1 MEDDDFIEQ
10 PIYAISEKTSSTQ
23 YSPSTD
29 YRSKFK
35 GSSTPIVIDNGS
47 YNCRAGWGSEKS
59 PRFVFDNLVARYR
72 DRKNNVSVVAVGPE
86 IYADPAAKATAR
98 SPFDSNVVCDMERM
112 EHVLDYIFLNLG
124 IDTPTIGHPILMTEP
139 ACVPKSSR
147 KMMTEL
153 LFECYSVPSV
163 SYGIDSLF
171 SFYANQDKKNGDGI
185 VISAGHTATHI
196 IPVIGGKG
204 ALDRTKRLSYGGTQ
218 ASEYMLKLM
227 QLKYPTFPTKVTSAQ
242 AQQLM
247 HEHIFVAEDYQQILT
262 DIENRQQ
269 FQKIDRIVQF
279 PFSPLVVETKTEEE
293 LARQAA
299 RKEENAKRLRE
310 AAAKSRLEKLV
321 QREQQHEAFTV
332 LKEMKGTVKK
342 VEWLAQLKESGFDNE
357 ADLDAT
363 IKKLEEGIQRAR
375 NKELG
380 IDENDDKPPTFPLL
394 DIPDDQL
401 SEADKKEKKK
411 QRLLKAGYDAR
422 QRAKK
427 AKEEDKARQAE
438 IARLDEERRM
448 NHPDEWLS
456 DLKEKRKATVERIKT
471 KKRLA
476 SELADRRSHASQLR
490 MRSIASLASDTPA
503 SKRRKRGAEEDTFG
517 ADDED
522 WMVYREINREEESED
537 EEEDMASLNH
547 YESLLLQHDP
557 DFLPE
562 HAFEAEQ
569 DPTNTLLHLL
579 KHGMYPK
586 YDAQDVG
593 QSHQLHVN
601 VERVRVPEVL
611 FQPSIIGLDQAGLVD
626 NINDIVRVYDASRK
640 QSIVKNVFVTG
651 GFGLMPGLA
660 PRLEKTFQENF
671 NVGWNIRV
679 KTASNPTEDAWRG
692 AAEFSMNDE
701 FSKLSIS
708 KAEYEEYGGEY
719 IKEHGLGNVFR
730 SSS

>member
-1 MEDDDFIEQ
+1 MDEDEIVEQ
-10 PIYAISEKTSSTQ
+10 PIYAIDDKPHATAYTP
-23 YSPSTD
+23 SPD
-29 YRSKFK
+29 YRSKFA
-35 GSSTPIVIDNGS
+35 GSATPIVIDNGS
-47 YNCRAGWGSEKS
+47 YNCRAGWGSERS
-59 PRFVFDNLVARYR
+59 PRLVFDNLVARYR
-72 DRKNNVSVVAVGPE
+72 DRKNNVSIVAVGPD
-86 IYADPAAKATAR
+86 IYADPAAKSTAR
-98 SPFDSNVVCDMERM
+98 SAFDSNVVCDFERM
-112 EHVLDYIFLNLG
+112 EQVLDYIFLNLG
-124 IDTPTIGHPILMTEP
+124 IDTSNINHPILMTEP
-139 ACVPKSSR
+139 ACAPQNSR
-147 KMMTEL
+147 KLMSEL
-153 LFECYSVPSV
+153 LFEGYGVPSV
-163 SYGIDSLF
+163 SYGVDSLF
-171 SFYANQDKKNGDGI
+171 SFYANNKNKKEDGI
-185 VISAGHTATHI
+185 VISAGNTATHI
-196 IPVIGGKG
+196 IPVLGGRG
-204 ALDRTKRLSYGGTQ
+204 AMDRAKRISYGGTQ

-227 QLKYPTFPTKVTSAQ
+227 QLKYPTFPTKVTASQ
-242 AQQLM
+242 AQQLL
-247 HEHIFVAEDYQQILT
+247 HEHTFVAEDYQQILG
-262 DIENRQQ
+262 DIEDREQ

-279 PFSPLVVETKTEEE
+279 PFSPPVIETKTEEE

-321 QREQQHEAFTV
+321 QREQQHEAFTQ
-332 LKEMKGTVKK
+332 LKELKRTTKK
-342 VEWLAQLKESGFDNE
+342 ADWLSQLKESGFENE

-380 IDENDDKPPTFPLL
+380 IDEHDDKEPPTFPLIE
-394 DIPDDQL
+394 IPDDQL
-401 SEADKKEKKK
+401 SEAEKKEKKK

-438 IARLDEERRM
+438 IARLEEERRI
-448 NHPDEWLS
+448 NEPDEWLAE
-456 DLKEKRKATVERIKT
+456 LKQKRQTTIERIKT

-490 MRSIASLASDTPA
+490 MRSIASLASDTPS
-503 SKRRKRGAEEDTFG
+503 SKRRRKGGEEDTFG
-517 ADDED
+517 ADDAD

-579 KHGMYPK
+579 RHGVYPK
-586 YDAQDVG
+586 FDAQDVG

-611 FQPSIIGLDQAGLVD
+611 FQPNIIGLDQAGLAE

-640 QSIVKNVFVTG
+640 QNIVKNVFLTG
-651 GFGLMPGLA
+651 GLSLIPGLA
-660 PRLEKTFQENF
+660 PRVKSMFRENF
-671 NVGWNIRV
+671 NVGWDIRV
-679 KTASNPTEDAWRG
+679 KTASNPLEDAWRG
-692 AAEFSMNDE
+692 AADFAMNED

-708 KAEYEEYGGEY
+708 KADYEEYGGEY
-719 IKEHGLGNVFR
+719 IKEHGLGNVF